1 MSLYRHLMHAAAY
14 AHMIDMLLHEGGTVH
29 DLHEE
34 TGLNEN
40 TIRKFTAALR
50 RRKLIYV
57 ARWEPNSI
65 GRHNVPNYRIGKQ
78 SDVKPPPKKTDTQK
92 KRDYNERRKVIAA
105 SVGLPIH
112 KIRMRDVGRGFFNA
126 LKEGGHPPGA
136 AAAPSSAPSP
146 CVVVPVFP
154 RPQPPSSEDPR

>member
-14 AHMIDMLLHEGGTVH
+14 AHMIDMLLHEGGTVQ
-29 DLHEE
+29 DLYEE
-34 TGLNEN
+34 TGLNQN

-78 SDVKPPPKKTDTQK
+78 PDAKPPPKKTDTQK

-105 SVGLPIH
+105 SLGLPVH
-112 KIRMRDVGRGFFNA
+112 KVRMRDVGRGFFNA
-126 LKEGGHPPGA
+126 LKEGAP
-136 AAAPSSAPSP
+136 APSVA
-146 CVVVPVFP
+146 VPVFP
-154 RPQPPSSEDPR
+154 RPRPPSSEDPR

>member
-1 MSLYRHLMHAAAY
+1 MSLNKNLMHAAAY

-34 TGLNEN
+34 TGMNQN

-65 GRHNVPNYRIGKQ
+65 GRHNVPNYRIGEQ
-78 SDVKPPPKKTDTQK
+78 SDARTPPKKTNAQK
-92 KRDYNERRKVIAA
+92 KRDYEDRRRAIAA
-105 SVGLPIH
+105 SLGLPLRRV
-112 KIRMRDVGRGFFNA
+112 RMRDVGRGFFNS
-126 LKEGGHPPGA
+126 LKEGGPARATSPAPGA
-136 AAAPSSAPSP
+136 A
-146 CVVVPVFP
+146 VPVFP
-154 RPQPPSSEDPR
+154 QPRPPASEDPR